1 MTGQHQK
8 IINAAAKK
16 ILAPE
21 GLFRVGSSRRWLY
34 FFKGITYNG
43 ARHFKLFSSDK
54 FTEIRLYFFNG
65 VMYNDASEKSEFNF
79 TGNCETPLQCE
90 CHCVHCIFQC
100 GHALAPHTVYE
111 IYNIRNSVWTK
122 SQFRKH
128 LI

>member
-1 MTGQHQK
+1 MRQLRK
-8 IINAAAKK
+8 YWLPKDF
-16 ILAPE
+16 LE
-21 GLFRVGSSRRWLY
+21 WGLPGDGYTSSKVSRIMEPGTSSCFRL
-34 FFKGITYNG
+34 TN
-43 ARHFKLFSSDK
+43 LLK
-54 FTEIRLYFFNG
+54 FGYTFLMG

-100 GHALAPHTVYE
+100 GYAFAPQTVYG

-122 SQFRKH
+122 SQFRKR